1 MGLPKVQS
9 KAGKLKI
16 KRAARRGRP
25 LTLNVA
31 REPNGWISRRT
42 TLQEP
47 ANRLA
52 LAVRARKLGVGV
64 EEARDPRLAT
74 YIGRL
79 AILGAEKG
87 AGGISGAQY
96 DAAQTFLEVRNHYQW
111 AISSPDAIWE
121 ERAQRTFGETED
133 ETTRRNIA
141 RYEAICK
148 SLQEAQNTSPYENI
162 GAALQYIV
170 IEDRELPHMLGTLR
184 LALNAL
190 ARHFYG
196 NSR

>member
-16 KRAARRGRP
+16 KRAARRVRP

-31 REPNGWISRRT
+31 REPNGRISRRT

-87 AGGISGAQY
+87 VGGISGAQY
-96 DAAQTFLEVRNHYQW
+96 DAAQTFLEVRNHHQTQYGRSVLKEPLAKRKIRQQG
-111 AISSPDAIWE
+111 ATSLVMRLYASHSK
-121 ERAQRTFGETED
+121 
-133 ETTRRNIA
+133 RR
-141 RYEAICK
+141 K
-148 SLQEAQNTSPYENI
+148 TP
-162 GAALQYIV
+162 
-170 IEDRELPHMLGTLR
+170 R
-184 LALNAL
+184 LM
-190 ARHFYG
+190 RI
-196 NSR
+196 